1 MRHAI
6 LLLES
11 NFPFVKVVGAH
22 KVARFVT
29 YDEIRMNIVEIGGAQ
44 ELVYMLGDA
53 EDYDTRI
60 GALKAL
66 VALSGSVERQT
77 CVGDEVVGALHRAG
91 AISVIKST
99 PRSPDGAILFLGS
112 TPESFEAEI
121 EKYKSSLLK
130 RFQDLRY
137 DKPS

>member
-1 MRHAI
+1 MQHAM

-22 KVARFVT
+22 EVARFVT
-29 YDEIRMNIVEIGGAQ
+29 DDERRMNIVEIGGAQ

-53 EDYDTRI
+53 ENYDIRI

-66 VALSGSVERQT
+66 AALSGS
-77 CVGDEVVGALHRAG
+77 DEAVGALHRAG

-99 PRSPDGAILFLGS
+99 PRSSDGAILFLG
-112 TPESFEAEI
+112 P
-121 EKYKSSLLK
+121 LQNPLRLK
-130 RFQDLRY
+130 LRNTSQAY
-137 DKPS
+137 